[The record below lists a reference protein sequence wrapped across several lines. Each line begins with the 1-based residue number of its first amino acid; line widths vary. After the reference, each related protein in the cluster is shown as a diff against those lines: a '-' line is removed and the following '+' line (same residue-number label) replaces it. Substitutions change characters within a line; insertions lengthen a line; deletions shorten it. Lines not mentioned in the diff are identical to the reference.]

1 MSDIVRPHSIDP
13 KTIIVRADRQRQ
25 ENVKDIDDLVQS
37 IRAFGLINPL
47 TVRQD
52 GPFVVLIA
60 GERRLKAVLAL
71 EKPLVDV
78 RFFDELAPQ
87 EAEIIELEEN
97 VRRKDL
103 SWRDQVKA
111 VGRIHDLYKAQ
122 DASWKIEQTADAI
135 GLGQGQVRKILHVF
149 GALDSGR
156 IDQCENIEQAYNT
169 LHRFAERKAESIVGD
184 IIAKSTIAFIPP
196 PPPIPTSATA
206 STLTVTAGDITLA
219 IPPPPPLPKAP
230 SSDPVLCANFLE
242 WVKTYS
248 GPKFTLIHCD
258 FPYGNYRGGDSQG
271 ALSALETEEFYDNK
285 AEVYWNLLD
294 GLVASLDNIM
304 SYSAHMLFWFDMSF
318 YIETV
323 AKLRKTGLFVH
334 DHPLIWFK
342 TGGPGGRGVVPGTA
356 VTYPRRTYDT
366 ALLCVRGNRP
376 LVKPGQNG
384 YPAPTVGNK
393 IHPSQ
398 KSEPMLRV
406 FLSMLVDETTTM
418 LDPTC
423 GSGTSLRAAEDL
435 GAKYVLGLELD
446 PNYAQAANTRTLQ
459 ARVLR
464 QAGMVRNDG

>member
-13 KTIIVRADRQRQ
+13 KTIIVSADRQRQ

-111 VGRIHDLYKAQ
+111 VGRIHDLYKTQ

-219 IPPPPPLPKAP
+219 IPTPTPPPKALSP
-230 SSDPVLCANFLE
+230 DPVLCANFLE
-242 WVKTYS
+242 WIKTYS

-294 GLVASLDNIM
+294 GLVTSLDNIM

-376 LVKPGQNG
+376 LAKPGQNG

>member
-1 MSDIVRPHSIDP
+1 
-13 KTIIVRADRQRQ
+13 
-25 ENVKDIDDLVQS
+25 VKDIDDLVQS

-196 PPPIPTSATA
+196 PPPPSKASAVTQGGTGETIVVTEINETA
-206 STLTVTAGDITLA
+206 SISTEAYANLQTKV
-219 IPPPPPLPKAP
+219 P
-230 SSDPVLCANFLE
+230 DPVLCTNFLE
-242 WVKTYS
+242 WIKTYS

-258 FPYGNYRGGDSQG
+258 FPYGNYKGGDSQG
-271 ALSALETEEFYDNK
+271 ALSALETDEFYDNK

-376 LVKPGQNG
+376 LAKPGQNG